1 MAWRWDKRQKT
12 NIFLV
17 VIILASAVAGGLV
30 AEFIK
35 SSQRQDQPPN
45 RLELSGEVLENQDI
59 INVVEKRGP
68 AVALI
73 NTQRDEVVYDWFLRP
88 MMRKQEGLGSGV
100 IFDSRGYILTNNH
113 VIANATEIKVT
124 LPDKRTFTGKKVGGD
139 ALTDIAVVKIEGENL
154 PVAPLADSDKIRV
167 GETVVAI
174 GNPYGFD
181 NTVTTGVI
189 SALER
194 SLTEPEQNI
203 YLENLIQTDASI
215 NPGNSG
221 GPLLNLRGEVVGIN
235 TAIIPQAQ
243 GIGFAIPAN
252 RARQVAE
259 ELIKYGKAI
268 RLGILGTTLTEET
281 AAALSEQLNQK
292 IAVKEGVFVTQV
304 LENTPA
310 SQSGMKPGDVVIA
323 ADGKKVTKMEQ
334 LQAKVKQAGYGGSFR
349 LTVNRQGREI
359 NLRIVIR

>member
-1 MAWRWDKRQKT
+1 M
-12 NIFLV
+12 
-17 VIILASAVAGGLV
+17 
-30 AEFIK
+30 
-35 SSQRQDQPPN
+35 
-45 RLELSGEVLENQDI
+45 
-59 INVVEKRGP
+59 
-68 AVALI
+68 
-73 NTQRDEVVYDWFLRP
+73 
-88 MMRKQEGLGSGV
+88 
-100 IFDSRGYILTNNH
+100 
-113 VIANATEIKVT
+113 
-124 LPDKRTFTGKKVGGD
+124 
-139 ALTDIAVVKIEGENL
+139 
-154 PVAPLADSDKIRV
+154 
-167 GETVVAI
+167 VAI

-215 NPGNSG
+215 NPATAVIAFE
-221 GPLLNLRGEVVGIN
+221 PAGEVVGIN

-310 SQSGMKPGDVVIA
+310 SQAGMKPGDVVIA